1 MLRRVGESV
10 DPAGAVTAIGEARFP
25 APFSSG
31 LEFNAPV
38 HGVWNIVHTGML
50 LPESHQIYVC
60 AYNCMRGVV
69 LTAAEMNEAGRFS
82 QVIVEER
89 DLLAGRLEKVTVEG
103 VTDVLRRLPQMPRAV
118 LLFTVCI
125 HHFLGS
131 DLNWI
136 YEELGRRFPDV
147 AFVRCYMDPIMRKS
161 GATPDMKMRR
171 SLYDLLPARPAD
183 PKSVSLLGSDF
194 AADETGDL
202 AVLLRQNGFRLRELP
217 RCRTFDEYLEMGESA
232 LFLSVYPSSRYGA
245 EILAKRLDRP
255 LLYLPASFRYEEI
268 QSSLRRLAEALGVPA
283 PDGTARIAECEA
295 ELAALARDMRGWQ
308 IVIDYTFHPRPLG
321 LARLLLDR
329 GFDVRCVWLDVVSG
343 EEEEDFRYLQC
354 IFPELR
360 LAATVH
366 PKGRVLPRHMEGKV
380 LALGQKAAWF
390 SGSRHFVN
398 LVEGAGWYGFDGIRK
413 LMAAMRQAMAKES
426 EPEEDIV
433 RKGWGCESCI

>member
-10 DPAGAVTAIGEARFP
+10 DPAGAVTSIGQAQFP
-25 APFSSG
+25 APFVSG

-103 VTDVLRRLPQMPRAV
+103 VSDVLRRLPQLPRVV

-136 YEELGRRFPDV
+136 YGELGRRFPEV
-147 AFVRCYMDPIMRKS
+147 SFVRCYMDPIMRKS

-171 SLYDLLPARPAD
+171 SLYDLLPARPVN

-194 AADETGDL
+194 ATDETGDL
-202 AVLLRQNGFRLRELP
+202 AVLLREHGFLLRELP
-217 RCRTFDEYLEMGESA
+217 RCTTYEEYEEMGESA
-232 LFLSVYPSSRYGA
+232 LFLSVYPASRYGA
-245 EILAKRLDRP
+245 EILAARLNRP
-255 LLYLPASFRYEEI
+255 LLYLPASFAYAEI
-268 QSSLRRLAEALGVPA
+268 EFSLRQLAESLGIPA
-283 PDGTARIAECEA
+283 PDCTRQIALCEA
-295 ELAALARDMRGWQ
+295 ELTALARDLQDWQ

-321 LARLLLDR
+321 LARLLLDH
-329 GFDVRCVWLDVVSG
+329 GFSVCCIWLDVVSG
-343 EEEEDFRYLQC
+343 EEEEDFTYLQSAY
-354 IFPELR
+354 PELM

-366 PKGRVLPRHMEGKV
+366 PKGRVLPRHMEGNV

-398 LVEGAGWYGFDGIRK
+398 LVEGAGWYGFDGICK
-413 LMAAMRQAMAKES
+413 LTAAMRQAMGEER
-426 EPEEDIV
+426 EPEDFVV